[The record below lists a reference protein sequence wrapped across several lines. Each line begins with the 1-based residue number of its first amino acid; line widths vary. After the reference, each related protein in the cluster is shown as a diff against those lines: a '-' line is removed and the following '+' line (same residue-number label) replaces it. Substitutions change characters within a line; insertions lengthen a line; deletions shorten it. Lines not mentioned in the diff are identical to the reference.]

1 MRLIFGNRLVKP
13 WVVFQIVQCNLLLL
27 NLYDIIDAFII
38 KKYSFVI
45 EFAYIAIDVSAN
57 LQAIEMLC
65 AMCY

>member
-1 MRLIFGNRLVKP
+1 MKP